1 MKAVEKWNPFR
12 PSSWDPFREM
22 EEMQARLGSLFGGRF
37 PLLKPST
44 EEGFTLTERIPPV
57 DITEDE
63 KGYTIDVELPG
74 VKKEEVK
81 VSVEGGVLSISGE
94 CKAEKE
100 EKDKKYHRLER
111 SYGSFTRSFAV
122 PEGAS
127 SDKISAVF
135 KDGVLSV
142 RLPKDEKVKPKL
154 VDVKIG

>member
-37 PLLKPST
+37 PLLKPSI
-44 EEGFTLTERIPPV
+44 EEGFGLTEWAPPV
-57 DITEDE
+57 DITEDA
-63 KGYTIDVELPG
+63 KGYTINVELPG

-94 CKAEKE
+94 RKAEKE